1 MADQAVAE
9 KVQEMFDKL
18 LGNKAEAE
26 SFSDDPEGWV
36 ADNGYGDLPADAVA
50 ECGVQY
56 GSGATAVASS
66 GGGYSPGVAGVAQ
79 AAAPSVYNTYIE
91 DNDITTNI
99 ANNGVLNIGDNNV
112 GIQGDA
118 NQVVT
123 GDENVVAGAGGVA
136 AGDDIEDS
144 QIQTGSGIQAGDDV
158 DIADSAVST
167 GSGDASNISDIDDS
181 DLTNVNQGDAGG
193 DINQAQDNSVDVE
206 TNIDDHSGT
215 VLSPDN
221 SVDLDVDG
229 P

>member
-26 SFSDDPEGWV
+26 AFSENPEQWLETE
-36 ADNGYGDLPADAVA
+36 GYADLPPQAVA

-66 GGGYSPGVAGVAQ
+66 GGGGYSPGVAGVAE

-99 ANNGVLNIGDNNV
+99 ANNGIIQIGDDNQAV
-112 GIQGDA
+112 QGD
-118 NQVVT
+118 
-123 GDENVVAGAGGVA
+123 GNVVAG
-136 AGDDIEDS
+136 DDINNEGG
-144 QIQTGSGIQAGDDV
+144 QIQTGSGIQGQAGEGGTGV
-158 DIADSAVST
+158 DIDDSAVST
-167 GSGDASNISDIDDS
+167 GSGDASNISDIDNS
-181 DLTNVNQGDAGG
+181 NLENVNQGDAGG
-193 DINQAQDNSVDVE
+193 DINQAQDISDSAVAQDESAALDVDVE
-206 TNIDDHSGT
+206 
-215 VLSPDN
+215 PDPGGA
-221 SVDLDVDG
+221 VG

>member
-9 KVQEMFDKL
+9 KVQEMFDQL

-26 SFSDDPEGWV
+26 AFSEDPEKWV
-36 ADNGYGDLPADAVA
+36 EDKGYGDLPADAVA

-79 AAAPSVYNTYIE
+79 AAAPSVYNTYID
-91 DNDITTNI
+91 DNSITNNI
-99 ANNGVLNIGDNNV
+99 ANNGIIQIGDDNQAV
-112 GIQGDA
+112 QGD
-118 NQVVT
+118 
-123 GDENVVAGAGGVA
+123 GNVVAG
-136 AGDDIEDS
+136 DDINNQGG
-144 QIQTGSGIQAGDDV
+144 QIQTGSGIQAGNDV
-158 DIADSAVST
+158 DIDDSAVST

-193 DINQAQDNSVDVE
+193 DINQADVDDSVVNQGGGAAAGADVGSEGVDV
-206 TNIDDHSGT
+206 G
-215 VLSPDN
+215 
-221 SVDLDVDG
+221 DVDVDAG

>member
-18 LGNKAEAE
+18 LGDKAEAE
-26 SFSDDPEGWV
+26 AFADNPEGWV
-36 ADNGYGDLPADAVA
+36 AENGYGDLPADAVA

-66 GGGYSPGVAGVAQ
+66 GGGYSPGVAGVAE

-112 GIQGDA
+112 GIQGDD

-123 GDENVVAGAGGVA
+123 GDDNVVADDGGVA
-136 AGDDIEDS
+136 VGGDVDDS
-144 QIQTGSGIQAGDDV
+144 QIQTGSGIQAGEDV
-158 DIADSAVST
+158 DITDSAVNT
-167 GSGDASNISDIDDS
+167 GEGGQAINQSDIDDS
-181 DLTNVNQGDAGG
+181 NLNTGDAGG
-193 DINQAQDNSVDVE
+193 DISQAADVDDSQVQQGGEDNTQVDV
-206 TNIDDHSGT
+206 
-215 VLSPDN
+215 
-221 SVDLDVDG
+221 DLG